1 MRRCRSK
8 ARGRLRTKQQGVIW
22 GLCACSFATQIFGCI
37 SETSKERR
45 ELRELEAVI
54 GLLANAPAPDRAVR
68 LEQLDGLK
76 VQTERISG
84 LKRLCVSAYRSFE
97 RASSMLTT
105 AKIETAK
112 VESDI
117 AEAREKKAMG
127 ETLSPAEE
135 QRLRE
140 SGARAASSISK
151 VTKELDLAEGY
162 VAACEKKRQALKAE
176 LISQ

>member
-1 MRRCRSK
+1 
-8 ARGRLRTKQQGVIW
+8 
-22 GLCACSFATQIFGCI
+22 
-37 SETSKERR
+37 
-45 ELRELEAVI
+45 
-54 GLLANAPAPDRAVR
+54 
-68 LEQLDGLK
+68 
-76 VQTERISG
+76 
-84 LKRLCVSAYRSFE
+84 
-97 RASSMLTT
+97 MLTT

-162 VAACEKKRQALKAE
+162 VAACEKKRLALKAE
-176 LISQ
+176 LISK